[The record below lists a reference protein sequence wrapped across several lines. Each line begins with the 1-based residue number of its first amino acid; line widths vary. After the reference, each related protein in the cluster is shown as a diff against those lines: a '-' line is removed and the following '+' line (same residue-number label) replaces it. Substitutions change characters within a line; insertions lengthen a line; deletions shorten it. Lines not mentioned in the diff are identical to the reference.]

1 MLKFVSVEE
10 ARAATGLRLVLAGN
24 IPSPWS
30 EAAKGCFDVKGIDYL
45 GVRQRIGDTETRAW
59 TGHHNAPVAMFG
71 SEPPLTNWADILALA
86 ERLAPSPPLI
96 PADENDRLAMFGLS
110 HELLG
115 PDGLGWSARL
125 LMIHAGLTTNGV
137 RGFPPP
143 AAAYLA
149 TKYGYAPDRVAGAR
163 ARIAAVLGA
172 LAARLSDGRDYLI
185 GDRLSAADIHAAAV
199 LGILQ
204 PLPDELCLTL
214 PVFRHACETIDDD
227 VKALVPATL
236 RAHRDR
242 LYQRHLTLPVSC

>member
-1 MLKFVSVEE
+1 MVRFVTVDE
-10 ARAATGLRLVLAGN
+10 ARAARGLRLVLAGN

-45 GVRQRIGDTETRAW
+45 GVRQRIGDAETRAW
-59 TGHHNAPVAMFG
+59 TGHHNAPVAMFDAA
-71 SEPPLTNWADILALA
+71 PPLTNWADILALA
-86 ERLAPSPPLI
+86 ERLQPSPPLL

-115 PDGLGWSARL
+115 PDGLGWSTRL
-125 LMIHAGLTTNGV
+125 LMVHAGLTTNGA

-149 TKYGYAPDRVAGAR
+149 PKYGYTPHGIPGAR
-163 ARIAAVLGA
+163 ERIAAVVGA
-172 LAARLSDGRDYLI
+172 LAARLAGGGDYLI
-185 GDRLSAADIHAAAV
+185 GDRLSAADIHAAVILNV
-199 LGILQ
+199 LL
-204 PLPDELCLTL
+204 PLPEELCPTL

-227 VKALVPATL
+227 VKALIPATL

-242 LYQRHLTLPVSC
+242 IYERHLILPVTC